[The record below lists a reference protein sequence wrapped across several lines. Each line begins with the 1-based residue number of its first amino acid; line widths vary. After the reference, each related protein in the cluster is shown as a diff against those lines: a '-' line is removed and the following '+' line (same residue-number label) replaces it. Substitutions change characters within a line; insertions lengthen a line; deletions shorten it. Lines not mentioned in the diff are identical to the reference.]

1 MIFIIEAV
9 YENELCDC
17 KENLSRIMNIQCN
30 GNEVLCFGSS
40 QINHQ

>member
-17 KENLSRIMNIQCN
+17 KENLSRTVHYEHPM
-30 GNEVLCFGSS
+30 
-40 QINHQ
+40 